1 MKPQAIVAEGLGT
14 LLLLATVVGS
24 GIMAERLAGGNQA
37 IALLGNTIPT
47 GAMLVVLIL
56 IFGPISGAHFNP
68 LVTLT
73 FLWRGEARR
82 GEAMAY
88 IPAQIIG
95 AVLGVWLAHLMF
107 DEPVLQVSLKAR
119 AGFGQLASEF
129 VATFGLIATILGVA
143 RHRADTVPWAVGL
156 YITAAYWFT
165 ASTSFANP
173 AVTIAR
179 ALTNS
184 FSGIA
189 PVHVLP
195 FIAAQALG
203 AAAAAG
209 LFAWLHQPAN
219 RSSGLITTPWF
230 GYRLIPRRRVGSCVG
245 ESGKEV
251 AQRALAQFGQRGGG
265 LDFAFESIERGEE
278 HPPASGIHGRGRR
291 RRFLARLVPGGRR
304 WKAPRPH
311 TPGGD
316 SRARSPYRCEPG
328 WPAGGPAGGRG
339 ERRARQ
345 ALRQA
350 HPGDRGSLLH
360 VTRGTARNV

>member
-1 MKPQAIVAEGLGT
+1 MKPQAVVAEALGT
-14 LLLLATVVGS
+14 ALLLATVVGS

-37 IALLGNTIPT
+37 LALLGNTIPT

-68 LVTLT
+68 VVTLT
-73 FLWRGEARR
+73 FVWRGEARGR
-82 GEAMAY
+82 EALAY
-88 IPAQIIG
+88 ILAQIVG

-107 DEPVLQVSLKAR
+107 AEPVLQVSLKAR
-119 AGFGQLASEF
+119 AGLGQLASEF

-189 PVHVLP
+189 PAHVLS

-203 AAAAAG
+203 ATAAVG
-209 LFAWLHQPAN
+209 LFGWLH
-219 RSSGLITTPWF
+219 
-230 GYRLIPRRRVGSCVG
+230 
-245 ESGKEV
+245 E
-251 AQRALAQFGQRGGG
+251 
-265 LDFAFESIERGEE
+265 
-278 HPPASGIHGRGRR
+278 
-291 RRFLARLVPGGRR
+291 
-304 WKAPRPH
+304 KAK
-311 TPGGD
+311 T
-316 SRARSPYRCEPG
+316 EI
-328 WPAGGPAGGRG
+328 
-339 ERRARQ
+339 
-345 ALRQA
+345 
-350 HPGDRGSLLH
+350 
-360 VTRGTARNV
+360 